1 MCKGPELGASQELK
15 FCQCGWS
22 AVNKKESGTGSQRN
36 RQEPDHAGACRPSQ
50 GFGTLKRELFSFKT
64 KEIIVTDEFEVG
76 S

>member
-22 AVNKKESGTGSQRN
+22 AVSKKESRTGSQRN
-36 RQEPDHAGACRPSQ
+36 RQEPDHAGAGRPSQ
-50 GFGTLKRELFSFKT
+50 GFGTLKRELFSFMT
-64 KEIIVTDEFEVG
+64 KKIIVTDEFEVG